1 MKTLSKYNQK
11 RVIFSNDFD
20 EDDFQAWAKETL
32 EINEY
37 GDDVTEDD
45 MRRWYWDDI
54 NDMYF
59 SERDNLDE
67 QIDGYIVA
75 LGSRW
80 SHYGAICGNGRT
92 GAKMVGNNLCDI
104 LEWNADGLNFWA
116 EGYNVH
122 GRTADHD
129 GSWSMIFRVCKS
141 EEEAE
146 KMVYGHYTH
155 DDIMKRTKSL
165 YPYIAK
171 VYGWPFR
178 GSKKAA

>member
-11 RVIFSNDFD
+11 RVIYSNDFD
-20 EDDFQAWAKETL
+20 ENDFQAWAEETR

-45 MRRWYWDDI
+45 LRRWYWDDI
-54 NDMYF
+54 NENFY
-59 SERDNLDE
+59 SELSNLNE
-67 QIDGYIVA
+67 CINGYIVA

-92 GAKMVGNNLCDI
+92 AARMVGNNLNDI
-104 LEWNADGLNFWA
+104 LKSNADILDFWA